1 MFRNSRSTPST
12 ALDTATSA
20 VTITTTATAATYS
33 AAPMSC
39 TTHWHRCKKLEAET
53 AASTS
58 SAATSMTTTD
68 TPKPRKVYSCQ
79 TCRQAMNK
87 QTGHTQFKRKRCCP
101 MSLVKCHRKS
111 GFESRRRRQQPG
123 CTGTVI
129 YEETRTHT
137 HTLLVISLC
146 AHTMECAEV
155 FGPASA
161 VANLTDTIWSAV
173 DLRPTSLVCTHTT
186 EFAVGLQTHF
196 SHSVEFAHMS
206 CISCI

>member
-1 MFRNSRSTPST
+1 MAQCLAPLISYHLHNTSFALSHHLQIIQLYFLTHRIPLDKHMFRNSRSTPST

-20 VTITTTATAATYS
+20 VTITTTATAATTAATYS

-101 MSLVKCHRKS
+101 MSLVS
-111 GFESRRRRQQPG
+111 Q
-123 CTGTVI
+123 
-129 YEETRTHT
+129 EEW
-137 HTLLVISLC
+137 L
-146 AHTMECAEV
+146 
-155 FGPASA
+155 
-161 VANLTDTIWSAV
+161 
-173 DLRPTSLVCTHTT
+173 
-186 EFAVGLQTHF
+186 
-196 SHSVEFAHMS
+196 
-206 CISCI
+206 